1 MIRRWPRA
9 ALWLALF
16 AVVGQLLGPMLH
28 GVNVQA
34 GAAGRMDAAFC
45 GTGRATA
52 VLQKQLVA
60 VLPAAVVS
68 RLGTMPV
75 TGLPPCQDCLGFT
88 PVAALPD
95 AVAIRSHARAARV
108 RAIVSAVAF
117 PTAVSDRLPPS
128 TGPPQHA

>member
-1 MIRRWPRA
+1 MIRRWPPA
-9 ALWLALF
+9 AIWLALF
-16 AVVGQLLGPMLH
+16 AIVGQLLGPMLH
-28 GVNVQA
+28 GQA
-34 GAAGRMDAAFC
+34 MQADANGRMNAAFC
-45 GTGRATA
+45 GTGRVTA

-68 RLGTMPV
+68 RLGTTPV

-95 AVAIRSHARAARV
+95 AVTFRLPAPAAL
-108 RAIVSAVAF
+108 AAPIVIAVAF